1 MGEPL
6 VRIGLSA
13 TQRPIEKVARFLVGR
28 SASCAIID
36 SGHRREMDVAIEL
49 PGAPLEAV
57 MSNEVWEEVYR
68 RLAELVEAH
77 RTTLIFVNT
86 RRLAERTAHHL
97 GDLIGKKTS
106 PTITAAC
113 RGRRGGIGPED
124 PGGPDRAA
132 RRLSRARRGGHF
144 VAGFSGERVPAL
156 AGNRVLYDGGIPIAT
171 LVGGNVS
178 FLVELEALALQVAER
193 DQRHRDLLY
202 PVPVSHVDE
211 PIDLPGGCRRRLPE
225 CGELGVHGVLALS
238 RQDHRGRPQA
248 RGRQTEPRSL
258 MRRRTDVLGVG
269 GFGLDDLDRPAG
281 RDPLRFPGQRPWAGN
296 TVAKSSRM
304 LTTVQP
310 RCAAVVSARSVPV
323 S

>member
-97 GDLIGKKTS
+97 GDLIGKKH
-106 PTITAAC
+106 
-113 RGRRGGIGPED
+113 RRP
-124 PGGPDRAA
+124 
-132 RRLSRARRGGHF
+132 SRQL
-144 VAGFSGERVPAL
+144 VAGDEAVSGPKIL
-156 AGNRVLYDGGIPIAT
+156 AGLIEQ
-171 LVGGNVS
+171 
-178 FLVELEALALQVAER
+178 VE
-193 DQRHRDLLY
+193 
-202 PVPVSHVDE
+202 
-211 PIDLPGGCRRRLPE
+211 
-225 CGELGVHGVLALS
+225 
-238 RQDHRGRPQA
+238 
-248 RGRQTEPRSL
+248 
-258 MRRRTDVLGVG
+258 
-269 GFGLDDLDRPAG
+269 GFPA
-281 RDPLRFPGQRPWAGN
+281 PA
-296 TVAKSSRM
+296 
-304 LTTVQP
+304 
-310 RCAAVVSARSVPV
+310 AAVVSSPATGCCTTAAYRSPPWSAATSRSSSSSKPWRCRLRNETSGTEIFCTPCRRAMSMNRLTCRAVAGDACPSAV
-323 S
+323 SLLYMVFLLFRVRITAADPRRVAAKPSRAASCGGAQMCWE